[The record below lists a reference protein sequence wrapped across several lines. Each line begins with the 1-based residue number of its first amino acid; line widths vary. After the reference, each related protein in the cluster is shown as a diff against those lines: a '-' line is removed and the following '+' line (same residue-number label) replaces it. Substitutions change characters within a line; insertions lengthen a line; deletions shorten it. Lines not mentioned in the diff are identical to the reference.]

1 MSEMAKRGVLVQQQH
16 LQWYQQVSAAQR
28 QQWQQVLQQQ
38 FRQAPAL
45 DLQPWYVE
53 QREWQVVEA
62 GLLQRQRLWSLIL
75 QDLYGP
81 RQLVRDG
88 LVPAD
93 ALAACGAY
101 LLPMVQQSAAA
112 LDWLVLYSATVIR
125 RLDGSFCVVADHG
138 GPPQGLGRVVEQR
151 LALNQLA
158 SEWRGPW
165 PRRQLAVFF
174 RRLLQRMQRQPQG
187 ICALLTEGARN
198 SQYSEHARLANY
210 LDIALVRGSDL
221 LYREGQLCLK
231 TLSGLQPLQ
240 SVLRFVDAAATDPL
254 EFSDSAQGC
263 AGFVA
268 SLRQQQF
275 LCINP
280 PGAELID
287 SGVLQ
292 PYLPALAQQLLGESL
307 ALAQLETGWCADTTP
322 PDVCVLQRLQDGQ
335 RRAPSSAEYASWQ
348 ALAQSQPSEY
358 VWSEFPQ
365 AQCLPYL
372 TEQGALAELPA
383 AMRLYALSAAS
394 SSTGAAA
401 KSNNSAVLPGGL
413 VGLGSLLDFIQ
424 QPTKVPVCKD
434 LWVQTE
440 QIDSQSLL
448 SATSELTLSRFA
460 GLVSSRLADHLFWL
474 GRYHE
479 RLNHIVRALRAA
491 LHLHLQQTPSAGF
504 SVEVDALLRFAL
516 HANGAALGT
525 WRADQ
530 PLPLPAVVD
539 WLFSER
545 DGLLSIMQSLW
556 YNASSAR
563 DYFAFDSTLVLERL
577 QQLIGSWSALQQV
590 QRQTPNVP
598 QLMQLLDEI
607 IFCQHAFYGLN
618 HETMSRTPA
627 MRMLDLGQHIERALQ
642 TAGLLQHTL
651 VSPGHAPSV
660 LLQETVLKLA
670 DTLMTY
676 RRRYRSLLHPLAVI
690 DLLLFD
696 ESTPRSVGYQCQRIQ
711 HQCGQLPQ
719 LVTGT
724 GLSGEQR
731 LALELVSLLQLAEPA
746 SLVDSSQQATPAL
759 GLLLGQLQHRLRLLS
774 DHLSQSY
781 FHHSLPGG
789 TWQRI

>member
-1 MSEMAKRGVLVQQQH
+1 MQQQH
-16 LQWYQQVSAAQR
+16 LKWYQQVGVLQR
-28 QQWQQVLQQQ
+28 QQWQQTLQQQ
-38 FRQAPAL
+38 FRQGPAL

-53 QREWQVVEA
+53 QAQWRQLEA
-62 GLLQRQRLWSLIL
+62 GLVQRQRLWSLIL

-112 LDWLVLYSATVIR
+112 LDWLALYSATIVR
-125 RLDGSFCVVADHG
+125 QVDGQFCVVADHG
-138 GPPQGLGRVVEQR
+138 GPPHGLGRVVEQR

-165 PRRQLAVFF
+165 PRRQLAGFF
-174 RRLLQRMQRQPQG
+174 RRLLQRMQRQSQG
-187 ICALLTEGARN
+187 ICALLTQGARD

-221 LYREGQLCLK
+221 LYRDGQLCLK

-240 SVLRFVDAAATDPL
+240 SVLRFVDATATDPL
-254 EFSDSAQGC
+254 EFAEGANGC

-275 LCINP
+275 LCLNP

-292 PYLPALAQQLLGESL
+292 PYLPALAEQLLGEPL
-307 ALAQLETGWCADTTP
+307 LLAQLPTGWCGDTSP
-322 PDVCVLQRLQDGQ
+322 PATAVLQRLADGQ
-335 RRAPSSAEYASWQ
+335 RIAPTAEDYASWQ
-348 ALAQSQPSEY
+348 ALAQLQPTDY
-358 VWSEFPQ
+358 VWSQLPE
-365 AQCLPYL
+365 AQSLPYVSV
-372 TEQGALAELPA
+372 QGELAALPA
-383 AMRLYALSAAS
+383 AMRLYALSAS
-394 SSTGAAA
+394 PNGAGAC
-401 KSNNSAVLPGGL
+401 VLPGGL
-413 VGLGSLLDFIQ
+413 VGLGAVLDFIAKPSQ
-424 QPTKVPVCKD
+424 AEFCKD

-440 QIDSQSLL
+440 RSDSQSLL

-479 RLNHIVRALRAA
+479 RLNHCVRALRAA
-491 LHLHLQQTPSAGF
+491 IHLHLQQTPSGGF
-504 SVEVDALLRFAL
+504 SAEVDALLRFAL
-516 HANGAALGT
+516 HANGAASGT
-525 WRADQ
+525 WRTDQ
-530 PLPLPAVVD
+530 PLPLHAVVD
-539 WLFSER
+539 WLFAER
-545 DGLLSIMQSLW
+545 DGLVSIMQSVW

-563 DYFAFDSTLVLERL
+563 DYFAFDSTLVLDRL
-577 QQLIGSWSALQQV
+577 QQLIGSWSALTQA
-590 QRQTPNVP
+590 QRQAPNLP
-598 QLMQLLDEI
+598 QLVQLLDEI

-711 HQCGQLPQ
+711 HQCQQLPP
-719 LVTGT
+719 LAAGT

-746 SLVDSSQQATPAL
+746 SLVDHSQQATPAL
-759 GLLLGQLQHRLRLLS
+759 GLLLSQLQHRLRLLS

-781 FHHSLPGG
+781 FHHSLPGV

>member
-1 MSEMAKRGVLVQQQH
+1 MIEMAKRGVLVQQQH
-16 LQWYQQVSAAQR
+16 LQWYQQTSIAQR
-28 QQWQQVLQQQ
+28 QQWQQTLQQQ
-38 FRQAPAL
+38 FRHGPAL
-45 DLQPWYVE
+45 DLQPWYIE
-53 QREWQVVEA
+53 QREWQLIEA
-62 GLLQRQRLWSLIL
+62 GLVQRQRLWSLIL

-81 RQLVRDG
+81 RQLLHNG

-101 LLPMVQQSAAA
+101 VLPMVQQSAAA

-138 GPPQGLGRVVEQR
+138 GPPHGLGRVVEQR

-165 PRRQLAVFF
+165 PRRQLAGFF
-174 RRLLQRMQRQPQG
+174 RQLLQRMQRQPQG
-187 ICALLTEGARN
+187 ICALLTEGARDL
-198 SQYSEHARLANY
+198 QYSEHARLANY

-292 PYLPALAQQLLGESL
+292 PFLPALAQHLLGESL
-307 ALAQLETGWCADTTP
+307 LLDQLDTGWCAQHP
-322 PDVCVLQRLQDGQ
+322 MPDGAVLQRLSDGQ
-335 RRAPSSAEYASWQ
+335 RLASHDAEYPSWCHQ
-348 ALAQSQPSEY
+348 AVLQPTDY
-358 VWSEFPQ
+358 VWQQ
-365 AQCLPYL
+365 AAEAQPLPYQSDDGSL
-372 TEQGALAELPA
+372 ALLPA
-383 AMRLYALSAAS
+383 AVRLYSLSP
-394 SSTGAAA
+394 
-401 KSNNSAVLPGGL
+401 NSPSGSACLLPGGL
-413 VGLGSLLDFIQ
+413 VGLGSVLDFMAKPGQ
-424 QPTKVPVCKD
+424 ATVCKD

-440 QIDSQSLL
+440 RSDSQSLL

-479 RLNHIVRALRAA
+479 RLNHCVRSLRAA
-491 LHLHLQQTPSAGF
+491 IHLHLQQTPSGGF
-504 SVEVDALLRFAL
+504 SAEVDALLRFAL
-516 HANGAALGT
+516 HANGASSGT
-525 WRADQ
+525 WRTDQ
-530 PLPLPAVVD
+530 PLALAAVVD

-545 DGLLSIMQSLW
+545 DGLVSIMQSVW

-590 QRQTPNVP
+590 QRQTPNLP

-696 ESTPRSVGYQCQRIQ
+696 DSTPRSVGYQCQRIQ

-719 LVTGT
+719 LASGP

-746 SLVDSSQQATPAL
+746 SLVDSAQQATPAL
-759 GLLLGQLQHRLRLLS
+759 GLLLSQLQHRLRLLS

-781 FHHSLPGG
+781 FHHSLPGV